1 MATKVQDVSRQAGQA
16 GGALAV
22 LGPVFQ
28 AVLRIGAGLMFMQHG
43 AQKLFGWLGG
53 HGPVE
58 LVSLMGLA
66 GVLEFFG
73 GLIIVVGLFTRP
85 VALILALQMVAAHF
99 MAHQPQGGFPIE
111 NQGELA
117 LIFAMIFA
125 FFAANGA
132 GPASVDARMAARRGE

>member
-1 MATKVQDVSRQAGQA
+1 MATNVQDAPRLGS
-16 GGALAV
+16 GGALAG
-22 LGPVFQ
+22 LGSVFLV
-28 AVLRIGAGLMFMQHG
+28 VLRIGAGLMFMQHG

-58 LVSLMGLA
+58 LISLMGLA

-73 GLIIVVGLFTRP
+73 GLIVALGLFTRP
-85 VALILALQMVAAHF
+85 VALLLALQMVAAHF

-117 LIFAMIFA
+117 LIYAMIFG

-132 GPASVDARMAARRGE
+132 GPASLDAYRESR